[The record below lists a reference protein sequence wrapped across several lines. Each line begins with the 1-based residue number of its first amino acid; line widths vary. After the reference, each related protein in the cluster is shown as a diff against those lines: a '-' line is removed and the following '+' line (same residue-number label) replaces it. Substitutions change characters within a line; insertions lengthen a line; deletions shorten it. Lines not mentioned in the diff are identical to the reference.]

1 MGECCCRFRRLDQ
14 ITEDIANAEAELME
28 LGAEQERS
36 TAEETEKVKP
46 DGWPLGRFFCR
57 LGGGGYTLQNQEEG
71 TSTCL

>member
-1 MGECCCRFRRLDQ
+1 
-14 ITEDIANAEAELME
+14 ME